1 MKKHIQKIFLL
12 LFLGVVQTGNAQS
25 VPLSPPGRGT
35 MIDNNCYGSSGSCSA
50 SMSVLTSR
58 SADNSTPTFSLYKN
72 QSNNIVIE
80 YPKSLIDEDTKSEF
94 ANRNAYFTEKE
105 QILDESVQNALN
117 AEKPIILAKGWHPMI
132 ELEDCYIISYTLK
145 EENK

>member
-1 MKKHIQKIFLL
+1 M
-12 LFLGVVQTGNAQS
+12 GNAQS
-25 VPLSPPGRGT
+25 LPLSPGGRGVK
-35 MIDNNCYGSSGSCSA
+35 IDGSYNGGRGNCAAG
-50 SMSVLTSR
+50 MSVLSSR
-58 SADNSTPTFSLYKN
+58 NTGNTPTFSLYRNK
-72 QSNNIVIE
+72 SNNIVIK
-80 YPKSLIDEDTKSEF
+80 YAKSLIDEDTKSEF
-94 ANRNAYFTEKE
+94 SNRNAYFTEKE

>member
-12 LFLGVVQTGNAQS
+12 LFLSVMQTGNAQS

-94 ANRNAYFTEKE
+94 ANRNAYFLEKE
-105 QILDESVQNALN
+105 QILNESIQIALQT
-117 AEKPIILAKGWHPMI
+117 AKPIVLARGWHPII
-132 ELEDCYIISYTLK
+132 ELADRYVISYTLK